1 MSFNRLKYDECET
14 KKYNKET
21 SGPGDYMYNTPKD
34 CTMCWN
40 DNPRIINQKV
50 GDSLNSNVDWRYY
63 AGPVDVESDLFNINR
78 RSSSC
83 PSNKYTPN
91 CGPNDCKNQGEPCG
105 AGVLEGCT
113 NNNRNSWNRPND
125 NNLTN
130 FQNCYFETEDTRLSN
145 PNSNLRGTGI
155 NRFNHLL
162 FDPQQQCMFPGEYLT
177 STRIV
182 FKDNHRPSVAKPN
195 VNDMNPYEK
204 QEKCSKINGNVC
216 GNFTKPL
223 YQYDV
228 CG

>member
-1 MSFNRLKYDECET
+1 MSFSRLKYDECET
-14 KKYNKET
+14 KKYNEET
-21 SGPGDYMYNTPKD
+21 SGPGNYMVDTPKHSK
-34 CTMCWN
+34 MCWN
-40 DNPRIINQKV
+40 DNPRVINQRV
-50 GDSLNSNVDWRYY
+50 GDSMNTNVDWRFY
-63 AGPVDVESDLFNINR
+63 AGPVDVESDLLNINR

-83 PSNKYTPN
+83 PSNKYSPN
-91 CGPNDCKNQGEPCG
+91 CGPNDCNNQGEPCG
-105 AGVLEGCT
+105 AGVIGNCS
-113 NNNRNSWNRPND
+113 NNLRNSWNRPND

-130 FQNCYFETEDTRLSN
+130 FENCYFETEDTRLSN

-162 FDPQQQCMFPGEYLT
+162 FDPQEQCMFPGEFMT

-182 FKDNHRPSVAKPN
+182 FKDNHRPSVVDPK

-204 QEKCSKINGNVC
+204 QEKCPELDKNVC
-216 GNFTKPL
+216 GNFTKSL

>member
-1 MSFNRLKYDECET
+1 MSFNRLKYDDCET
-14 KKYNKET
+14 KKYNKES

-34 CTMCWN
+34 CRMCWN
-40 DNPRIINQKV
+40 DNPRIINQKG
-50 GDSLNSNVDWRYY
+50 GDSMNSNVDWRFY

-78 RSSSC
+78 
-83 PSNKYTPN
+83 
-91 CGPNDCKNQGEPCG
+91 
-105 AGVLEGCT
+105 
-113 NNNRNSWNRPND
+113 NSWNRVND

-130 FQNCYFETEDTRLSN
+130 FENCYFETEDTRLSN

-182 FKDNHRPSVAKPN
+182 FKDNHRPCVTKPK

-204 QEKCSKINGNVC
+204 QEKCDKINGNVC